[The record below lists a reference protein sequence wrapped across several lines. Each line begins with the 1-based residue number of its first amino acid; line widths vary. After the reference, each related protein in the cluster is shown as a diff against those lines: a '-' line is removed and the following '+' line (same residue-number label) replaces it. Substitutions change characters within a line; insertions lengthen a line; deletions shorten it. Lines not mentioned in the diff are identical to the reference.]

1 MRFRFDANQEYQ
13 VRAIE
18 AVADVFQGQARV
30 SGAVRFQLGA
40 QSSLAAVP
48 NRLDLDEAALLANL
62 RSVQA
67 GNRIAR
73 DAELK
78 LIEESGK
85 NRWHCSGRPR
95 RSETWSRSQ

>member
-40 QSSLAAVP
+40 RVQPGRRAQST
-48 NRLDLDEAALLANL
+48 
-62 RSVQA
+62 
-67 GNRIAR
+67 
-73 DAELK
+73 
-78 LIEESGK
+78 
-85 NRWHCSGRPR
+85 RPR
-95 RSETWSRSQ
+95 

>member
-40 QSSLAAVP
+40 SPAWPPCPIDSTSMKP
-48 NRLDLDEAALLANL
+48 
-62 RSVQA
+62 
-67 GNRIAR
+67 
-73 DAELK
+73 
-78 LIEESGK
+78 
-85 NRWHCSGRPR
+85 HCWPTFDRCRPA
-95 RSETWSRSQ
+95 TASRATRN